1 MSEKFPTA
9 DQLKSELSR
18 INSGKS
24 FRRAIISTISAL
36 LVVVAIA
43 VLLSTLFMPV
53 LRVTGTSME
62 PTLLNDQLL
71 VCNKQGEFET
81 GDIIAFYYNNK
92 VLLKR
97 VIGLP
102 GDVID
107 IDKEGNVY
115 INGELL
121 DEPYLPE
128 KAFGECD
135 IELPYQVGD
144 SRLFVMGDNRSVSV
158 DSRTTTVG
166 CVPDEAIVGKVVLRL
181 WPLTFI

>member
-1 MSEKFPTA
+1 M
-9 DQLKSELSR
+9 
-18 INSGKS
+18 
-24 FRRAIISTISAL
+24 
-36 LVVVAIA
+36 
-43 VLLSTLFMPV
+43 
-53 LRVTGTSME
+53 
-62 PTLLNDQLL
+62 
-71 VCNKQGEFET
+71 
-81 GDIIAFYYNNK
+81 
-92 VLLKR
+92 LLKR